1 MVDRL
6 SALVKKE
13 FIQIRRDRRTLGIS
27 LIVPVLWL
35 ILFGYA
41 ATFDVKNIPIAV
53 QDQADNARSREL
65 VVGLQATD
73 RFTFATPVTDRQDLE
88 DRIKRGDIVVGLI
101 IPKGFG
107 EVSAA
112 SSGGG
117 AGTGGGGGSA
127 GDGATG
133 GSAGSGSS
141 AVGSGTN
148 APQAPVEI
156 LMDGSQ
162 LFSATTAIRFLQAE
176 AAKVQAEAIQAA
188 FEQAAKTPTIQ
199 VPPATPTAVAG
210 VIQQILAQFRP
221 ALPAAPPAPKIE
233 TLYNPDLSSVNFMIP
248 ALLGMVVM
256 FMTTFLTAM
265 AIVRE
270 RENGTLEQIAITPIR
285 SVELMLGKIIPYAII
300 GLVDFWLVLA
310 AAVYIFK
317 IPFVGNVWIFFAL
330 ALFFEAA
337 TLSVGLLISTIA
349 QNQPQ
354 AMQMAILYMFP
365 QFALSG
371 LIFPLSAMPSW
382 LRWVSVAF
390 PLTFFA
396 PISRGMFL
404 KGIGLEILWPQA
416 LALVGFALFLV
427 VLASVQFRRRLG

>member
-1 MVDRL
+1 MIDRL

-35 ILFGYA
+35 VLFGYA
-41 ATFDVKNIPIAV
+41 ATFDVKNIPVAV
-53 QDQADNARSREL
+53 QDEAANARSKEL
-65 VVGLQATD
+65 VAGLQGTD
-73 RFTFATPVTDRQDLE
+73 RFTFAAPATGRPDLE

-107 EVSAA
+107 EVAAA
-112 SSGGG
+112 SSGTGASNGAGPNAGGG
-117 AGTGGGGGSA
+117 AGA
-127 GDGATG
+127 GAGAGVTP
-133 GSAGSGSS
+133 A
-141 AVGSGTN
+141 T
-148 APQAPVEI
+148 QAPVEI

-176 AAKVQAEAIQAA
+176 AAKVQAEAIRDA
-188 FEQAAKTPTIQ
+188 FEQATKVPTIQ
-199 VPPATPTAVAG
+199 LPPTVPAAVAG
-210 VIQQILAQFRP
+210 AIQGILAQLKP
-221 ALPAAPPAPKIE
+221 TLPAAPPAPKVE
-233 TLYNPDLSSVNFMIP
+233 TFYNPDLSSVNFMIP

-404 KGIGLEILWPQA
+404 KGVGLEILWPQA